1 MAPLAPGTKLSH
13 YRIIDQ
19 LGQGGQATAYKAEDT
34 RLNRLVVL
42 KTLRQDQASSE
53 NARRRFEREARLA
66 SALDHPNICAIFD
79 VGESNGLYFIVM
91 PFIEGRTLKEIINR
105 QPLELRSAL
114 SIAIQVADAIAAAH
128 ARGII
133 HRDIKPTNIV
143 VSDQGQVKVLDFG
156 LAKMLE
162 VEDENGSDDK
172 SGSNLDRSMTEIGV
186 PYGTLGY
193 GSPEQATGERVD
205 HRTDI
210 FSLGVVIYEM
220 VTGQS
225 PFTGRNRIEILHA
238 VTNDRPCPISDLVVN
253 PPLELQVLIDHAMAK
268 RPRDRFPSMVAMR
281 DELKALMRL
290 ISSESGSVPT
300 EASATLFAPQ
310 HARTTWRLS
319 SAIGRMLGGGVFGM
333 FRSGSG
339 GKRSEEGARGLS
351 REATD
356 ELSSSKSQSP
366 SWGSQS
372 SNPSNNPS
380 INPVNR
386 PVSWGTETKRTIAVL
401 PFQNLSGNA
410 ENNFYEFSLADGL
423 IAELAN
429 LRSLVVRPSQYIA
442 QYTGQKIDPHQIGID
457 LAVNTVLTGSFIKSG
472 DRFRVTTQL
481 IDITT
486 GKMLWNDKIDLD
498 SRDLITIQ
506 DTIAERVIAGL
517 KLRLTEEEQ
526 KRIEKPLTSS
536 NEAYEFYLRGRDLL
550 FQYMSHTFDDHDLD
564 NAIRMFEEAIRIDPR
579 FARAHYTLGRCYVH
593 HGQGYG
599 GAEYFQMAESSLQR
613 AIELDPDIPGAHLQ
627 MVYVY
632 LHRGEKDKALATL
645 ADVRRKAPNDPTVFI
660 VAGMLYRLNGLYD
673 RALKQYDRLVEL
685 SPRDIVIAGYN
696 RGRILTYRH
705 EYDEA
710 LAAFEAARSVEP
722 DHPLIKIF
730 LAVTYFNMGRIGDC
744 QKLID
749 EVIDQHPHFDP
760 AHIIRGWCYS
770 ARGEHELALG
780 VITDQVRETA
790 AADHD
795 IAVWMASL
803 YAMEMRRDEAIEWI
817 RRAVSL
823 GNDNYPMFADNNRLD
838 NLRSDLRF
846 VDLMNELEK
855 RWEERR

>member
-1 MAPLAPGTKLSH
+1 MALLEPGTQLSH
-13 YRIIDQ
+13 YRIIEQ

-34 RLNRLVVL
+34 RLNRMVVL
-42 KTLRQDQASSE
+42 KTLLPEQASSE

-66 SALDHPNICAIFD
+66 SALDHPNICAIYD
-79 VGESNGLYFIVM
+79 IGEKNGLYFIVM
-91 PFIEGRTLKEIINR
+91 PFIEGRTLKEVINR
-105 QPLELRSAL
+105 QALELRSAL
-114 SIAIQVADAIAAAH
+114 SIAIQVAEAITAAH
-128 ARGII
+128 ARGIV
-133 HRDIKPTNIV
+133 HRDIKPTNII
-143 VSDQGQVKVLDFG
+143 VSGQGQIKVLDFG

-162 VEDENGSDDK
+162 NEHEG
-172 SGSNLDRSMTEIGV
+172 GSNLDKSMTEIGV

-205 HRTDI
+205 HRTDV

-220 VTGQS
+220 ITGQP
-225 PFTGRNRIEILHA
+225 PFTGRNRIEVLHA
-238 VTNDRPCPISDLVVN
+238 VINDRPYPISDLVVN
-253 PPLELQVLIDHAMAK
+253 PPAELQALLDHAMAK
-268 RPRDRFPSMVAMR
+268 KPKDRFPTMAAMR
-281 DELKALMRL
+281 DELRSLLRL
-290 ISSESGSVPT
+290 VSSESGGITT
-300 EASATLFAPQ
+300 ETATLIAPR
-310 HARTTWRLS
+310 HARTTWRIS
-319 SAIGRMLGGGVFGM
+319 STIGRMLGGGVFGM
-333 FRSGSG
+333 FRSGAGEKEDRGPRSVAGDAPSQMSQPPSG
-339 GKRSEEGARGLS
+339 SGQ
-351 REATD
+351 
-356 ELSSSKSQSP
+356 SSSP
-366 SWGSQS
+366 S
-372 SNPSNNPS
+372 
-380 INPVNR
+380 NR

-410 ENNFYEFSLADGL
+410 EDNFYEFSLADGL

-442 QYTGQKIDPHQIGID
+442 QYTGQKVDPRQIGLD

-472 DRFRVTTQL
+472 ERFRVTTQL
-481 IDITT
+481 IDINS
-486 GKMLWNDKIDLD
+486 GKMLWSEKIDLD

-506 DTIAERVIAGL
+506 DRIAERVISGL

-526 KRIEKPLTSS
+526 KKIEKPLTES

-550 FQYMSHTFDDHDLD
+550 FQYMSHTFDDQDLD
-564 NAIRMFEEAIRIDPR
+564 DAIKMFEEAIRTDPK
-579 FARAHYTLGRCYVH
+579 FARAHYTLGRCFVH

-599 GAEYFQMAESSLQR
+599 GAEYFQRAETALQR
-613 AIELDPDIPGAHLQ
+613 AIALDPDIPGAHLQ

-632 LHRGEKDKALATL
+632 LNRGEKDKALATL
-645 ADVRRKAPNDPTVFI
+645 AEVRRKAPNDPTVFI

-705 EYDEA
+705 EYEEA
-710 LAAFEAARSVEP
+710 LAAFAAARAVEP
-722 DHPLIKIF
+722 DHPLIKTF
-730 LAVTYFNMGRIGDC
+730 LAVTFFNMGRIDDC
-744 QKLID
+744 QQLVE
-749 EVIDQHPHFDP
+749 EVLEQHPHFEP
-760 AHIIRGWCYS
+760 IHILRGWCYS
-770 ARGEHELALG
+770 ARGEHDKALS

-823 GNDNYPMFADNNRLD
+823 GNENYPMFADNNRLD

-846 VDLMNELEK
+846 VDLMSELEK
-855 RWEERR
+855 KWEERR